1 MRWSR
6 WGDLVIKPGDRSRV
20 HGLNEALTNRV
31 ISRHA
36 NLRPRGCAEDVAVV
50 AAPDEARQFA
60 GGSPALFGTTF
71 HEALEVD
78 RGVLA
83 AEQHAPFGRR
93 LVAGKRRVL
102 ADPVERVRR
111 LAQAVLVRKTLSLSS
126 FPRARQSWLNR
137 RHLLPGAIDVD
148 GDPRLVHGGV

>member
-36 NLRPRGCAEDVAVV
+36 NLRPRGGAEDVVV
-50 AAPDEARQFA
+50 VTAPDEASQLA
-60 GGSPALFGTTF
+60 GGSPALFGTAF

-83 AEQHAPFGRR
+83 AEQHTSFGRR
-93 LVAGKRRVL
+93 LVTGERRVL
-102 ADPVERVRR
+102 ADPIERVRR
-111 LAQAVLVRKTLSLSS
+111 LAQRALVGETLGGT
-126 FPRARQSWLNR
+126 PVPDARQTRVDR
-137 RHLLPGAIDVD
+137 RDLLQGAGD
-148 GDPRLVHGGV
+148 GC